1 MAPWGP
7 AFSPLSWRH
16 QHTTEPLGGF
26 CDWHEVAPSLRTQ
39 TRGSQAYSVS
49 HSKPV
54 TVSWFHKIP
63 LAHSKCV
70 NKDTKLLSLWN
81 VCVCV
86 CVSPHMRSV
95 ASNSLWSMECSSP
108 GSSVHGILQARMLE
122 WVAIS
127 YSRESSWPKN
137 QTHILYISCTGRP
150 ILYHCT
156 TWEILEFIKQAMQT
170 HGRNLCRR
178 VI

>member
-1 MAPWGP
+1 M
-7 AFSPLSWRH
+7 
-16 QHTTEPLGGF
+16 
-26 CDWHEVAPSLRTQ
+26 
-39 TRGSQAYSVS
+39 
-49 HSKPV
+49 
-54 TVSWFHKIP
+54 
-63 LAHSKCV
+63 
-70 NKDTKLLSLWN
+70 
-81 VCVCV
+81 CV
-86 CVSPHMRSV
+86 CVSPRTCSV
-95 ASNSLWSMECSSP
+95 TSNSLWSMECSSP

-178 VI
+178 VIQEMRNRLTLAVGGVSLMAQKGRKLDGQPGSFSTLHHTPCWPWSLNLFPFNLGSFLGGP